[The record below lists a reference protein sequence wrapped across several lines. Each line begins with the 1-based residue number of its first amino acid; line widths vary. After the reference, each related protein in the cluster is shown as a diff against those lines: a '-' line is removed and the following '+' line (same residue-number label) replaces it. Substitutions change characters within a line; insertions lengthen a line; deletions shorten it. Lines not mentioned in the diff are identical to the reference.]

1 MKKLLAIVLCMF
13 LILGTCSCQRKKIP
27 GESINDIREQ
37 VQSGESTASKFD
49 ENAIRNGLVIEEL
62 TWYQEYGGNYVG
74 LIIKNTTDQSFF
86 LMADMIFKDA
96 SGSPVETDSNTATVC
111 GNSEVCLVFNS
122 ENAYASYE
130 FKTDI
135 SSPFFVPETA
145 NMTCEPSTDG
155 DTAYVKMTNNG
166 PNLVVSTSGYVLFY
180 LGEQVVHNSFF
191 YIQDIGPG
199 QSQSSDVRCFTNYD
213 SVRFF
218 YSSYSEKPN

>member
-1 MKKLLAIVLCMF
+1 MKKIFVVFLSLL
-13 LILGTCSCQRKKIP
+13 LIFSTCSCKKQKKS
-27 GESINDIREQ
+27 GESIDDVRSQTSSE
-37 VQSGESTASKFD
+37 FD
-49 ENAIRNGLVIEEL
+49 ENAILNGLEIEEF
-62 TWYQEYGGNYVG
+62 TWYQEYTGNCVG

-86 LMADMIFKDA
+86 LMTDMIFKDA
-96 SGSPVETDSNTATVC
+96 SGASIGTDSNTATVC
-111 GNSEVCLVFNS
+111 GNSEVCLVFS
-122 ENAYASYE
+122 TEKTYTSYE
-130 FKTDI
+130 FKNDI

-166 PNLVVSTSGYVLFY
+166 PNLVSSTSGYVLFY
-180 LGEQVVHNSFF
+180 LGEQVVHSSFF

-199 QSQSSDVRCFTNYD
+199 QSQTDDVRCFTKYD